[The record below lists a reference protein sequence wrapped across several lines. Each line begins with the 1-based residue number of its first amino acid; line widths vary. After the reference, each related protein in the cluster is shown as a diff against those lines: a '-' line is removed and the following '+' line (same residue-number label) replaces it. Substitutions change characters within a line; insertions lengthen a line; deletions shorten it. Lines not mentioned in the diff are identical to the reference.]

1 VRGQRL
7 ADTPTLPELTDDLL
21 AIYRSCDTVP
31 VDGTFWSNA
40 ELTGTPLARAIGH
53 ISISGEDGTI
63 ALLTWINVPRRIFV
77 HINYSHPVL
86 KARGPERQD
95 AVEDGW
101 QIGCDGWRLT

>member
-1 VRGQRL
+1 
-7 ADTPTLPELTDDLL
+7 
-21 AIYRSCDTVP
+21 VP
-31 VDGTFWSNA
+31 VGGTFWSNA

-77 HINYSHPVL
+77 HINNPNPVL
-86 KARGPERQD
+86 KPRGPVRQD
-95 AVEDGW
+95 AVEVGW